1 MLLAIDIGN
10 SSIKFGIFD
19 GGKLVD
25 KFNIATNLDYTAD
38 ELAFDRFHIL
48 DDKFIQLKFASVIV
62 ASVVP
67 VLNNVIAETC
77 FELFKVNAVFV
88 DSSLDLGMK
97 IAYDPPSA
105 AGADRI
111 VNVYSAIQQH
121 GVPLIVCSFG
131 TATTMDIANDDGDY
145 MGGLIAPGMGTM
157 AEALHLKTAKLPA
170 VRITKPEAVIGNSTE
185 KSIESGVFYGHIAM
199 VEGLIERIRS
209 EYRLTYPGE
218 SIIVFTGGF
227 ANLVADAVDDR
238 YYAIVDEDLTLHG
251 LSMIAGRIG
260 LPQ

>member
-19 GGKLVD
+19 GGQLVH
-25 KFNIATNLDYTAD
+25 KFNIATKHDYTAD
-38 ELAFDRFHIL
+38 ELVFDRFHVL
-48 DDKFIQLKFASVIV
+48 DDQFIQLKFATVII

-67 VLNNVIAETC
+67 ALNGVIAETC
-77 FELFKVNAVFV
+77 FKLFKVNAVFV
-88 DSSLDLGMK
+88 DSSLDIGMK
-97 IAYDPPSA
+97 IIYDPPSA

-111 VNVYSAIQQH
+111 VNAFSAIQKY

-131 TATTMDIANDDGDY
+131 TATTMDVVSDNGDY
-145 MGGLIAPGMGTM
+145 VGGLIAPGMGTM

-170 VRITKPEAVIGNSTE
+170 VRITKPEAVIRNSTAG
-185 KSIESGVFYGHIAM
+185 SIESGVFYGHIAM
-199 VEGLIERIRS
+199 VEGLIERIRV
-209 EYRLTYPGE
+209 EYRFRFSGD

-227 ANLVADAVDDR
+227 ANLIAEAVDDR
-238 YYAIVDEDLTLHG
+238 YCAIVDENLTLDG
-251 LSMIAGRIG
+251 LRMIAGHIG

>member
-19 GGKLVD
+19 GANLVD
-25 KFNIATNLDYTAD
+25 KFNIATNLDYTTD
-38 ELAFDRFHIL
+38 ELILDRFHVL
-48 DDKFIQLKFASVIV
+48 DDKFIKLKFATVVV

-67 VLNNVIAETC
+67 VLNKVIAETC
-77 FELFKVNAVFV
+77 LELFKVKAVFV

-111 VNVYSAIQQH
+111 VNVFAAIKKYES
-121 GVPLIVCSFG
+121 PLIVCSFG
-131 TATTMDIANDDGDY
+131 TATTMDVGDSHGDY
-145 MGGLIAPGMGTM
+145 IGGLIAPGMGTM

-170 VRITKPEAVIGNSTE
+170 VRITQPSAVLRNTTE
-185 KSIESGVFYGHIAM
+185 GSIESGVFFGHVAM

-209 EYRLTYPGE
+209 EFSPAE
-218 SIIVFTGGF
+218 KPKVIATGGF
-227 ANLVADAVDDR
+227 ATLIAAETKLFD
-238 YYAIVDEDLTLHG
+238 IVDEKLTLDG
-251 LSMIAGRIG
+251 LRLVAERIG
-260 LPQ
+260 LPK